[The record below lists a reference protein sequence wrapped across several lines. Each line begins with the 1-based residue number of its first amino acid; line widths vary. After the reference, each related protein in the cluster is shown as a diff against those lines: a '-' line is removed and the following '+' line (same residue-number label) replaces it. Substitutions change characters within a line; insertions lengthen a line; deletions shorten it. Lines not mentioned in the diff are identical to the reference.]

1 MMELLEE
8 FIIEEVNAAVY
19 SELWNFIA
27 SNNIVRGTFECSRF
41 IVMKLGSDQFVIYR
55 HVLGMQN
62 VKCREAILVHK
73 TFLLKKINS
82 RAYELRLPDIQNVF
96 D

>member
-8 FIIEEVNAAVY
+8 FILEEVNGAVY
-19 SELWNFIA
+19 NELWNFIA
-27 SNNIVRGTFECSRF
+27 SDNIIRGTFECSRF
-41 IVMKLGSDQFVIYR
+41 IVMKLGGDQFVIYR

-62 VKCREAILVHK
+62 VKCREAILIAK
-73 TFLLKKINS
+73 TYLLKKINS
-82 RAYELRLPDIQNVF
+82 RAYELRLPDIRNVF